1 MGIQSGNMTGTSPML
16 ATVTEADDIFVLHL
30 FEKLQGLC
38 RAVVAQICLMSLQN
52 PVVIATYIYIII
64 CMYLLLESY
73 VLLFF
78 NKLFI
83 TYVAH
88 PFRNHR
94 SIRNTNRKAHV
105 WQSTASFLISTAK
118 ILSHEH

>member
-38 RAVVAQICLMSLQN
+38 RTVVAQICLMSLQN
-52 PVVIATYIYIII
+52 PVVIATYIYICIY
-64 CMYLLLESY
+64 YLMLESY
-73 VLLFF
+73 VLLVF

-83 TYVAH
+83 TYVAN

-118 ILSHEH
+118 IISHEH

>member
-52 PVVIATYIYIII
+52 PVVVATYIYICI
-64 CMYLLLESY
+64 YLILESY
-73 VLLFF
+73 VLLFL

-83 TYVAH
+83 T
-88 PFRNHR
+88 
-94 SIRNTNRKAHV
+94 
-105 WQSTASFLISTAK
+105 
-118 ILSHEH
+118 

>member
-38 RAVVAQICLMSLQN
+38 RAVVAQICLMNLQN
-52 PVVIATYIYIII
+52 PVVIATYIYIYVYIHLI
-64 CMYLLLESY
+64 LKSY

-78 NKLFI
+78 
-83 TYVAH
+83 
-88 PFRNHR
+88 
-94 SIRNTNRKAHV
+94 
-105 WQSTASFLISTAK
+105 
-118 ILSHEH
+118 